1 MYILLYMRVK
11 GKARQI
17 IKDESFQVIKR
28 IEDEKKIK
36 PQEIFD
42 NFKDTTKK
50 KKKKKSVSKVSKY

>member
-1 MYILLYMRVK
+1 MRSK
-11 GKARQI
+11 GKPRQLK
-17 IKDESFQVIKR
+17 KDEAFQVIKR

-36 PQEIFD
+36 PHEIFD